1 MLELNGMN
9 ADSLIDM
16 LKASFSL
23 DNWTAM
29 IEISDKLIEVV
40 SVIHATNPYGLE
52 AQMLKRSLVYY
63 FGFSLCAKGIAH
75 QKLGEYNI
83 TREHIKRYSNLSWV
97 KLYDEDSLS
106 EIEYYKSI
114 AVANAFVIDLL
125 EGNNSVLP
133 EYVEFLKTCDKKE
146 FTAGLLNILDSA
158 LKYNYS
164 VDWAL
169 DELQG
174 YVEIA
179 DASSPDVDVHYYI
192 EYIHLL
198 SIYLFKRGKIEY
210 AINLIIENIEFSGRL
225 RDEAGFRKA
234 TAFYELVRTDANA
247 SQQQEYHYIM
257 KKIIEREFND
267 EKEAFVIDHRITD

>member
-1 MLELNGMN
+1 MN

-40 SVIHATNPYGLE
+40 SVIHATNPNGSE

-63 FGFSLCAKGIAH
+63 FGFSLCAKGIAL
-75 QKLGEYNI
+75 QKLGNYE
-83 TREHIKRYSNLSWV
+83 TARECIKRYSNLSWV
-97 KLYDEDSLS
+97 KLNDADSLK
-106 EIEYYKSI
+106 EIVYYKSI
-114 AVANAFVIDLL
+114 AVANTFVIDLL
-125 EGNNSVLP
+125 EGDKKVLP
-133 EYVEFLKTCDKKE
+133 EYVEFLKTCDKEE

-174 YVEIA
+174 YVEKA
-179 DASSPDVDVHYYI
+179 DASSPAVDVHYYI
-192 EYIHLL
+192 EYIYLL
-198 SIYLFKRGKIEY
+198 SIYSFKRGKIEY
-210 AINLIIENIEFSGRL
+210 AINLIIENIVLSGRL
-225 RDEAGFRKA
+225 KDETGFKKA

>member
-1 MLELNGMN
+1 MN

-40 SVIHATNPYGLE
+40 SVIHATNLDGLE
-52 AQMLKRSLVYY
+52 AQLLKRSLVYY
-63 FGFSLCAKGIAH
+63 FGFSLCAKGIAF
-75 QKLGEYNI
+75 QKLGDYNF
-83 TREHIKRYSNLSWV
+83 TRECIKRYSNLSWL

-125 EGNNSVLP
+125 EGDTRVLP
-133 EYVEFLKTCDKKE
+133 DYVEFLKTCSRNE
-146 FTAGLLNILDSA
+146 LTAGLLNILDSA

-164 VDWAL
+164 VDSAL

-174 YVEIA
+174 YVIKA
-179 DASSPDVDVHYYI
+179 NASSPAVDVHYYI
-192 EYIHLL
+192 EYTHLL
-198 SIYLFKRGKIEY
+198 SVYSFKRGKIEY
-210 AINLIIENIEFSGRL
+210 AINLIIENIVLSGRL
-225 RDEAGFRKA
+225 GDGSGFRKS
-234 TAFYELVRTDANA
+234 TAFYELVRADANA